1 MNLYQID
8 SRINAIL
15 DRDFFLD
22 EETGEYADINDLDQ
36 LQVERNEKI
45 ENIALYIKNL
55 EALSAGIKAEEE
67 RLKER
72 RQAYDKKIASLEE
85 YLTHACEGNKFTTPK
100 CEISFRKS
108 TVCEVDE
115 ELLPKVWWK
124 QKITETIDKTGLK
137 NALKQG
143 EDIPGAKLVDK
154 QNITIK

>member
-36 LQVERNEKI
+36 LQLERNEKI

-55 EALSAGIKAEEE
+55 KALSAEVKAEEE

-72 RQAYDKKIASLEE
+72 RTAYEKKIASLED
-85 YLTHACEGNKFTTPK
+85 YLSYACEENKFTTAK

-115 ELLPKVWWK
+115 EKLPKAWWK
-124 QKITETIDKTGLK
+124 QKITETVDKAALK
-137 NALKQG
+137 LALKQG
-143 EDIPGAKLVDK
+143 DEIPGAALVEK